1 MSSVLFILT
10 GATSWTQKDGSQRA
24 SGFWGEEFVVPHQI
38 FSNAGVSITI
48 ATPEGSPAVVDG
60 LSLSPEANNG
70 DTAKVAAISAYLN
83 LHGSALRAPARLR
96 IWMWGISTQSL
107 FRAATVR
114 CKTWRSMAAWAKFSP
129 RR

>member
-38 FSNAGVSITI
+38 FSSAGVSITI

-60 LSLSPEANNG
+60 LSISTEANHG
-70 DTAKVAAISAYLN
+70 DTAKVDTILAYLN
-83 LHGSALRAPARLR
+83 QHGSALRTPARVADLDVEQFDAVFVPGGHGP
-96 IWMWGISTQSL
+96 M
-107 FRAATVR
+107 
-114 CKTWRSMAAWAKFSP
+114 
-129 RR
+129 